1 VHEPI
6 APQYPFEWLGCFSF
20 RSALAS
26 TAGCARAVTE
36 NYWPTSSRV
45 CSLFIPMPKRMRRMS
60 SSRGVNGAGTRVA
73 VSRRFDWMAA
83 SMGKIAFLSSMKS
96 PVGTPVADLLIEGG
110 VPVIFYSG
118 SALPV
123 ASRERH
129 PSASRLVVPVM
140 RRGMVRGLK
149 SVIRQLHGE

>member
-1 VHEPI
+1 MHEPI
-6 APQYPFEWLGCFSF
+6 APQYPLEWLGCFSF
-20 RSALAS
+20 RSVLAS
-26 TAGCARAVTE
+26 IC
-36 NYWPTSSRV
+36 
-45 CSLFIPMPKRMRRMS
+45 RMC
-60 SSRGVNGAGTRVA
+60 SRGHRELLADFLQSMLLVHPDAEAHAEDEFFAWRQ
-73 VSRRFDWMAA
+73 RRQNARGGLAQVRLDGA

>member
-1 VHEPI
+1 MHEPI

-26 TAGCARAVTE
+26 ICRTC
-36 NYWPTSSRV
+36 
-45 CSLFIPMPKRMRRMS
+45 
-60 SSRGVNGAGTRVA
+60 SRGHRELLADFLQSMLLVHPDAEAYAEDDFFVWNERRQNARGGLAQVRLDGGIDGQDRVLVLDEIAG
-73 VSRRFDWMAA
+73 
-83 SMGKIAFLSSMKS
+83 G
-96 PVGTPVADLLIEGG
+96 PPVADLLIEGG

-118 SALPV
+118 SALAV

-140 RRGMVRGLK
+140 R
-149 SVIRQLHGE
+149 

>member
-1 VHEPI
+1 
-6 APQYPFEWLGCFSF
+6 
-20 RSALAS
+20 
-26 TAGCARAVTE
+26 
-36 NYWPTSSRV
+36 
-45 CSLFIPMPKRMRRMS
+45 LFIPMPKRMRRMS